1 MPGQRGVVCRPR
13 APVVFSGCGGR
24 WSPWPT
30 SPKSTG
36 ASVEGSGQ
44 PRVPGGPDSPAA
56 GRHHRRRFTWNRIC
70 LPDGRRPDARSG
82 RADARRQVR
91 AGLHMGACGTLD
103 DYAPLGAS
111 RVSPSRANGAARA
124 ARASAGPGST
134 VAHAERAA
142 GALGADPTNRFA
154 RRAQGVSWGGG
165 KSPPQGG
172 ARSSRVGVGAGH
184 FAWARSR
191 SLLASCVQLASRGV
205 GGARF
210 AWAERLAL
218 RGWGRLALR
227 VGAARS
233 AGEGSVAWR
242 PRDRCTSWDEHV
254 RGGDPRPSHMRHGRR
269 FHVKRRHGGTA
280 TRRAPD
286 RRGRPARRAKPR
298 PPGATDQ
305 AAAARRNVE
314 RRICRSAQHAVTA
327 AAVPRDLRDVP
338 VNPAAGNDRDDGDR
352 HVRDTARRGTA
363 RAPDLRPRR
372 AAVGAAPLRRP
383 PEAATNRQRVAAW
396 PGQDGACST

>member
-1 MPGQRGVVCRPR
+1 
-13 APVVFSGCGGR
+13 
-24 WSPWPT
+24 
-30 SPKSTG
+30 
-36 ASVEGSGQ
+36 
-44 PRVPGGPDSPAA
+44 
-56 GRHHRRRFTWNRIC
+56 
-70 LPDGRRPDARSG
+70 
-82 RADARRQVR
+82 
-91 AGLHMGACGTLD
+91 
-103 DYAPLGAS
+103 
-111 RVSPSRANGAARA
+111 
-124 ARASAGPGST
+124 
-134 VAHAERAA
+134 
-142 GALGADPTNRFA
+142 
-154 RRAQGVSWGGG
+154 
-165 KSPPQGG
+165 
-172 ARSSRVGVGAGH
+172 
-184 FAWARSR
+184 
-191 SLLASCVQLASRGV
+191 
-205 GGARF
+205 
-210 AWAERLAL
+210 
-218 RGWGRLALR
+218 
-227 VGAARS
+227 
-233 AGEGSVAWR
+233 
-242 PRDRCTSWDEHV
+242 
-254 RGGDPRPSHMRHGRR
+254 MRHGRR